1 MKWTS
6 YASYTTAKHIPSESG
21 VSISL
26 ELRVIGNL
34 FLQFSPLRRA
44 VFGTKSS
51 RSKKTDALHRNRT
64 LTEQKGIARRQK
76 ACHNTSRSTAPDDL
90 QPKYP

>member
-34 FLQFSPLRRA
+34 FLKFSPLRRA

-51 RSKKTDALHRNRT
+51 RSKKQTRSI
-64 LTEQKGIARRQK
+64 GIE
-76 ACHNTSRSTAPDDL
+76 P
-90 QPKYP
+90 